1 MKNYRMS
8 GSGTAEK
15 SPCKLKRD

>member
-15 SPCKLKRD
+15 SPC